1 MPQVKGIPLDKLVP
15 YLDAELCLADFAE
28 DESANGLQ
36 VEGRRTVRKI
46 GLAVDAC
53 EDVFRKA
60 AEKEIDFLFVH
71 HGLIWGG
78 LKTIRGVMRKRIKT
92 LLDTD
97 ISLYACHLP
106 LDWHPKHGNNIRLL
120 EFLSLKKMGE
130 FGTYHGKKISYW
142 GRTAKELSLDAFA
155 ARIDKVLDTRS
166 SAISFGKKVRNVG
179 VVSGGGWFAINE
191 AERCG
196 IDTFLT
202 GEPSHSAYTL
212 AEEMKVNLVFSGH
225 YATETPGVKAVG
237 EVLQKRFGLEV
248 EFIDHP
254 TGL

>member
-1 MPQVKGIPLDKLVP
+1 MKSIRRDKLVSF
-15 YLDAELCLADFAE
+15 LDSRLCLSEFSE

-36 VEGRRTVRKI
+36 VEGSVTVQKI

-53 EDVFRKA
+53 EYVFKEA
-60 AEKEIDFLFVH
+60 AKKKIDFLLVH

-78 LKTIRGVMRKRIKT
+78 LKSVSGVVKKRIKT
-92 LLDTD
+92 LLDSD

-106 LDWHPKHGNNIRLL
+106 LDWHPKYGNNSELLRLL
-120 EFLSLKKMGE
+120 SIKKIGE
-130 FGTYHGKKISYW
+130 FGKYHGKNISYW
-142 GRTAKELSLDAFA
+142 GRTAKEISLDEFT
-155 ARIDKVLDTRS
+155 ARIDKVLGTRS
-166 SAISFGKKVRNVG
+166 SAVRFNNKVRNVG

-191 AERCG
+191 AEKYN

-212 AEEMKVNLVFSGH
+212 AEEMKVNLVFAGH
-225 YATETPGVKAVG
+225 YATETLGVKAVG
-237 EVLQKRFGLEV
+237 LMLQKRFGLPA

>member
-1 MPQVKGIPLDKLVP
+1 VKEILLDKIVSF
-15 YLDAELCLADFAE
+15 LDAELRLSDFSE

-36 VEGRRTVRKI
+36 IEGRAIVRRA

-53 EDVFRKA
+53 EYVFREA
-60 AEKEIDFLFVH
+60 AKKKMDFLLVH

-78 LKTIRGVMRKRIKT
+78 LKSVRGVMRQRIKT
-92 LLDTD
+92 LLDSG

-106 LDWHPKHGNNIRLL
+106 LDWHPEYGNNAQLL
-120 EFLSLKKMGE
+120 KLLSIKKMGE
-130 FGTYHGKKISYW
+130 FGRYHGRNISYW
-142 GRTAKELSLDAFA
+142 GRTSREYHLNEFTEK
-155 ARIDKVLDTRS
+155 IDKALNTRS
-166 SAISFGKKVRNVG
+166 SAIGFGRKVRTVG

-191 AERCG
+191 AEKYG

-212 AEEMKVNLVFSGH
+212 AEEMKVNLIFAGH
-225 YATETPGVKAVG
+225 YATETLGVKATG
-237 EVLQKRFGLEV
+237 EVLQKRFGLAV

>member
-1 MPQVKGIPLDKLVP
+1 VKGIQLDKLVSF
-15 YLDAELCLADFAE
+15 LDAGLRLSEFSE

-36 VEGRRTVRKI
+36 VEGSTTIQKI

-53 EDVFRKA
+53 EYVFKVA
-60 AEKEIDFLFVH
+60 AQKKIDFLIVH

-78 LKTIRGVMRKRIKT
+78 LKSVSGVVRNRIKA
-92 LLDTD
+92 LLDSD

-106 LDWHPKHGNNIRLL
+106 LDWHPKYGNNSELLRLL
-120 EFLSLKKMGE
+120 SIKKMGE
-130 FGTYHGKKISYW
+130 FGKYHGKNISYW
-142 GRTAKELSLDAFA
+142 GRTSKKLSLDEFT
-155 ARIDKVLDTRS
+155 ARIDKALETRS
-166 SAISFGKKVRNVG
+166 SVVSFNKKVHNVG

-191 AERCG
+191 TEKYN

-212 AEEMKVNLVFSGH
+212 AEEMKVNLVFAGH
-225 YATETPGVKAVG
+225 YATETLGVKAVG
-237 EVLQKRFGLEV
+237 QMLQKRFGIPS

>member
-1 MPQVKGIPLDKLVP
+1 VKEILLDKLVSF
-15 YLDAELCLADFAE
+15 LDVELRLSDFSE

-36 VEGRRTVRKI
+36 IEGSPIVRKA

-53 EDVFRKA
+53 EYVFREA
-60 AEKEIDFLFVH
+60 AKKKIDFLLVH

-78 LKTIRGVMRKRIKT
+78 LKTLRGVMRQRIKT
-92 LLDTD
+92 LLDSE

-106 LDWHPKHGNNIRLL
+106 LDWHPEYGNNAQLL
-120 EFLSLKKMGE
+120 KLLSIKKMGE
-130 FGTYHGKKISYW
+130 FGRYHGRNISYW
-142 GRTAKELSLDAFA
+142 GRTAREYSLDEFT
-155 ARIDKVLDTRS
+155 ARIDKALNTRS
-166 SAISFGKKVRNVG
+166 SAIGFGRKVRTVG

-191 AERCG
+191 AEKYG

-212 AEEMKVNLVFSGH
+212 AEEMKVNLIFAGH
-225 YATETPGVKAVG
+225 YATETLGVKAAG
-237 EVLQKRFGLEV
+237 EVLQKRFGIVV

>member
-1 MPQVKGIPLDKLVP
+1 MKEILLAKLVP
-15 YLDAELCLADFAE
+15 FLDAELRLSDFSE

-36 VEGRRTVRKI
+36 IEGKAIVRKA

-53 EDVFRKA
+53 EYVFREASK
-60 AEKEIDFLFVH
+60 KKIDFLLVH
-71 HGLIWGG
+71 HGLIWGS
-78 LKTIRGVMRKRIKT
+78 LKSVRGVMRQRMKT
-92 LLDTD
+92 LLDSE

-106 LDWHPKHGNNIRLL
+106 LDWHPVYGNNAQLL
-120 EFLSLKKMGE
+120 KLLSIKKMGE
-130 FGTYHGKKISYW
+130 FGKYHGRNISYW
-142 GRTAKELSLDAFA
+142 GRTTKEYSLDEFT
-155 ARIDKVLDTRS
+155 ARIDKVLNTKT
-166 SAISFGKKVRNVG
+166 SAVSFGRKVRTVG

-191 AERCG
+191 AEKYG

-212 AEEMKVNLVFSGH
+212 AEEMKVNLIFAGH
-225 YATETPGVKAVG
+225 YATETLGVKAAG
-237 EVLQKRFGLEV
+237 KVLQKRFGLEV

>member
-1 MPQVKGIPLDKLVP
+1 MKSIQRDKLVSF
-15 YLDAELCLADFAE
+15 LDAKLCLSEFSE

-36 VEGRRTVRKI
+36 VEGSTTVLKI

-53 EDVFRKA
+53 EYVFREA
-60 AEKEIDFLFVH
+60 AQKKIDFLLVH

-78 LKTIRGVMRKRIKT
+78 LKSVSGVMRNRIKA
-92 LLDTD
+92 LLDSE

-106 LDWHPKHGNNIRLL
+106 LDWHPKYGNNSELLRLL
-120 EFLSLKKMGE
+120 SIKKMGE
-130 FGTYHGKKISYW
+130 FGKYHGKNISYW
-142 GRTAKELSLDAFA
+142 GRTAKELSLDEFT
-155 ARIDKVLDTRS
+155 ARIDRTLGTRS
-166 SAISFGKKVRNVG
+166 SAVSFNNRVRNIG

-191 AERCG
+191 AEKYN

-212 AEEMKVNLVFSGH
+212 AEEMKVNLVFAGH

-237 EVLQKRFGLEV
+237 DMLNKKFGLAV